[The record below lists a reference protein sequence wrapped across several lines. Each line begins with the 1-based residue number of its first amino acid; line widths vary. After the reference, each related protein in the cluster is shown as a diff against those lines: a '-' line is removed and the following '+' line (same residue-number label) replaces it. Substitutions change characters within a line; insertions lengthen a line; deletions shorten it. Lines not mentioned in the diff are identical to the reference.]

1 MTAVLADEDYV
12 AGQVTWFGLGRT
24 PIKRWNTIQKIVVI
38 PQRHFQPQMF
48 RIPSNCGDILIMQIE
63 VAGTKLFREPVAGG
77 IRGSSSARCRRLRNS
92 SGQGWGL
99 IVRSDLGDGSKPSKP
114 KPSRVRLTTSRKWKG
129 FWYVRQ
135 VWRQPRP
142 WKPVLPV
149 FMGGF
154 YGSSLRLVE
163 LFDEPR
169 PQLIFD
175 RFAPTLLGPGS
186 STGSP
191 RKTNDPQPEM
201 TGEYSAMMAQLIR
214 KAANVVMMRDEAVSR
229 GIPAMTIERFDHELS
244 EIGRALTALAE
255 AGKGKP

>member
-1 MTAVLADEDYV
+1 MTTVLADQDYV

-77 IRGSSSARCRRLRNS
+77 IPWEFFSEVSTAPQLEWPRMGPDRPVEISVMAL
-92 SGQGWGL
+92 
-99 IVRSDLGDGSKPSKP
+99 KPSKP

-154 YGSSLRLVE
+154 YGSSLRPVE

-175 RFAPTLLGPGS
+175 RFAPTLLGPG
-186 STGSP
+186 TFYG
-191 RKTNDPQPEM
+191 
-201 TGEYSAMMAQLIR
+201 
-214 KAANVVMMRDEAVSR
+214 
-229 GIPAMTIERFDHELS
+229 
-244 EIGRALTALAE
+244 LTTE
-255 AGKGKP
+255 NK